1 MQRRRLAGTTAAVV
15 ALGMTVGLSG
25 CGSDS
30 GSKSV
35 TLKLVAADYDI
46 AGGDSTKAYW
56 HNVVSEFEKKNP
68 GIKVDVSVYSWDVVD
83 AKVAE
88 MVKAGKAPDIA
99 QIGAYSDYAASGKL
113 YAVDQMLSIP
123 VQANFLAPLA
133 DAGEMK
139 RTQYGIPFVAST
151 RLLFYNKTLFKKAH
165 IEPPTTWAQL
175 ESDAKALKAKG
186 VKTPFALPLGS
197 EEAQAET
204 MMWLLSGGGG
214 YVNQVAGYDIDSPE
228 NVKTFQWLQKN
239 LVGEG
244 LTGPVAPGRLNR
256 QAAFDAFAKG
266 EVGMLNGHPSLMGEA
281 RKKGVEY
288 GMVPLPGVE
297 GKAKASMGVADWI
310 MGFKQNGHRE
320 QIGKFLDFTFNDQ
333 NVSAFAD
340 KYDLLPAT
348 RSASQAMQKDGKHQD
363 LAEFLA
369 ALPSSELPPVG
380 KTSWPKVSETVKKRI
395 GEAVQPNG
403 DPKSVLE
410 GIAKVALEAENA
422 E

>member
-1 MQRRRLAGTTAAVV
+1 
-15 ALGMTVGLSG
+15 MTVGLSG

-30 GSKSV
+30 GSGSV

-88 MVKAGKAPDIA
+88 MVKAGNAPDIA

-175 ESDAKALKAKG
+175 EADAKALKAKG

-228 NVKTFQWLQKN
+228 NVKTFQWLKKD
-239 LVGEG
+239 LVQAG
-244 LTGPVAPGRLNR
+244 LTGPVAPGKLNR

-266 EVGMLNGHPSLMGEA
+266 DVGMLNGHPSLMGEA
-281 RKKGVEY
+281 RKKGVDY

-297 GKAKASMGVADWI
+297 GKAKAAMGVADWI

-333 NVSAFAD
+333 NVSTFAD

-363 LAEFLA
+363 LDQFLA
-369 ALPSSELPPVG
+369 ALPTSELPPVG
-380 KTSWPKVSETVKKRI
+380 KTSWPRVSEAIKKRI
-395 GEAVQPNG
+395 GAAVQEND
-403 DPKSVLE
+403 DPKAVLE
-410 GIAKVALEAENA
+410 GIAKVALDAESA

>member
-1 MQRRRLAGTTAAVV
+1 
-15 ALGMTVGLSG
+15 MTVGLSG

-68 GIKVDVSVYSWDVVD
+68 GIKVDVSVFSWDVVD

-88 MVKAGKAPDIA
+88 MVKAGNAPDIA

-113 YAVDQMLSIP
+113 YAVDQTLSIP

-165 IEPPTTWAQL
+165 IDPPTTWAQL
-175 ESDAKALKAKG
+175 EADAKALKAKG

-228 NVKTFQWLQKN
+228 NVKTFQWLKKN
-239 LVGEG
+239 LVQEG
-244 LTGPVAPGRLNR
+244 LTGPVAPGKLNR

-266 EVGMLNGHPSLMGEA
+266 DVGMLNGHPSLMGEA
-281 RKKGVEY
+281 RKKGVDY

-333 NVSAFAD
+333 NVSTFAD

-363 LAEFLA
+363 LDQFLA
-369 ALPSSELPPVG
+369 ALPTSELPPVG
-380 KTSWPKVSETVKKRI
+380 KTSWPRVSEAIKKRI
-395 GEAVQPNG
+395 GAAVQEND
-403 DPKSVLE
+403 DPKAVLE
-410 GIAKVALEAENA
+410 GIAKVALDAENA